1 MITDAIAAAGG
12 TMGTPTMPPKGVIK
26 ARARARVGALCAMIH
41 VATPSPKAAA
51 AAQRAEQQSAKKDW
65 MKDAMAKRV
74 KNKKI
79 ADIAAKHGA
88 HDADA
93 LDKLLASR
101 LIERATGRC
110 RAHLP
115 AR

>member
-1 MITDAIAAAGG
+1 
-12 TMGTPTMPPKGVIK
+12 MGTPTMPPKGVIK
-26 ARARARVGALCAMIH
+26 ARARARVGVLRAMMQ

-51 AAQRAEQQSAKKDW
+51 AAQRAQQQSAKKDW

-93 LDKLLASR
+93 LASSR
-101 LIERATGRC
+101 DPAEGC
-110 RAHLP
+110 RS
-115 AR
+115 